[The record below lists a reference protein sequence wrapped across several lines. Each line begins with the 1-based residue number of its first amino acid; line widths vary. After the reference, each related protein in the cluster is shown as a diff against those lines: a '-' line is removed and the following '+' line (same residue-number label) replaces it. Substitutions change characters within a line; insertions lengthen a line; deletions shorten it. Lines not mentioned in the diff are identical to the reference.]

1 MLARMKISFRAKM
14 LLVVVPI
21 VLGLAGM
28 ELGLRW
34 LCTRDADGNVWFRST
49 HLKPYRVTAL
59 GAAKVLKRY
68 GADSRSGLIYDAE
81 LGWAQRP
88 SAAEHNS
95 GGFISSAPEVA
106 VERTPGRL
114 RIAVF
119 GGSFTQGNFRHGW
132 WRKLEWE
139 LRAEGIDA
147 EVLNFGVAG
156 YGMDQAFLHW
166 RRNGVPYRPDI
177 VVFGFCAANCYDN
190 GNLVRMLQNGETG
203 IPFTKPRYLLEGEK
217 LRLIN
222 TPTPP
227 PEALPAL
234 YARLTEWPPLAH
246 DRFYHAED
254 YRMKPWH
261 HSRLLSLIEAKREI
275 FRARA
280 VETEFYR
287 PDGEASLLAE
297 RIVDEFAADVKAA
310 GSRFYVLHLPSTPD
324 LERFRET
331 GQFAYAGL
339 YDAIRRKHK
348 VIATEQ
354 ALLAET
360 HGRPL
365 RELFRFGHYTEPFD
379 VAITRLLVEELRPEI
394 GAPVGK

>member
-1 MLARMKISFRAKM
+1 MKISFKAKL
-14 LLVVVPI
+14 LLVAVPT
-21 VLGLAGM
+21 VLALAGM
-28 ELGLRW
+28 ELALRW

-49 HLKPYRVTAL
+49 HLKPYRVTVL
-59 GAAKVLKRY
+59 GATQVLARY
-68 GADSRSGLIYDAE
+68 GAGSRSGLQYDAE
-81 LGWAQRP
+81 LGWTQRP

-95 GGFISSAPEVA
+95 GGFISSAPEVP
-106 VERTPGRL
+106 VGRTPGRV
-114 RIAVF
+114 RIALF
-119 GGSFTQGNFRHGW
+119 GGSFTQGNFHHGW
-132 WRKLEWE
+132 WRKLETE
-139 LRAEGIDA
+139 LRAGGVDA

-166 RRNGVPYRPDI
+166 RRDGVPYRPDI

-203 IPFTKPRYLLEGEK
+203 IPFTKPRFLLEDGK

-222 TPTPP
+222 SPTPP

-234 YARLTEWPPLAH
+234 YAQLAAWPLIAH
-246 DRFYHAED
+246 DRFYHADD

-261 HSRLLSLIEAKREI
+261 YSRLLSLIEAKLAI
-275 FRARA
+275 LRARS

-287 PDGEASLLAE
+287 ADGEASLLAE
-297 RIVDEFAADVKAA
+297 RIVDEFAAEVKAA

-324 LERFRET
+324 IERFNET
-331 GQFAYAGL
+331 GEFAYAGL
-339 YDAIRRKHK
+339 YYAIRREHK

-354 ALLAET
+354 AMLAEA

-365 RELFRFGHYTEPFD
+365 REIFRFGHYTEPLD
-379 VAITRLLVEELRPEI
+379 VVIARLLAEELRPAI
-394 GAPVGK
+394 GELGKK